1 MFEINRGIVCNI
13 ISKAQQINIADDLTF
28 PEDRDDFTET
38 EWRQVL
44 AEYQEDLSYLE
55 LKDLIKDLEPDQQ
68 QKIIALM
75 YIGRGDYKES
85 EWPAALEQALTV
97 PIEARPDYLISKSM
111 LSDYL
116 SEGLAIFGFSC
127 EDE

>member
-1 MFEINRGIVCNI
+1 
-13 ISKAQQINIADDLTF
+13 
-28 PEDRDDFTET
+28 
-38 EWRQVL
+38 
-44 AEYQEDLSYLE
+44 
-55 LKDLIKDLEPDQQ
+55 
-68 QKIIALM
+68 M